1 MTIDEAIK
9 DFQCDIESIRFHEKD
24 PHYSGKNWRDSFT
37 MTIERDQL
45 AMEAL
50 RNWKRTMDDEDSK
63 LIIDKLKSQLYE
75 WMQKT
80 EDSDHDESYK
90 DGACLA
96 YEDVLE
102 YLEFYYPS

>member
-9 DFQCDIESIRFHEKD
+9 EFQCNIDLIRFRSKD
-24 PHYSGKNWRDSFT
+24 PHYSGKNWSDSFT

-50 RNWKRTMDDEDSK
+50 RKWKYTIDDEDFRT
-63 LIIDKLKSQLYE
+63 IIDKLRSQLYE
-75 WMQKT
+75 WIQKT
-80 EDSDHDESYK
+80 EDSDNSESYK
-90 DGACLA
+90 DGACHA

-102 YLEFYYPS
+102 YLELYYPS

>member
-9 DFQCDIESIRFHEKD
+9 EFQCDIERIRFHAED

-50 RNWKRTMDDEDSK
+50 RNWKHTMGDEDSK
-63 LIIDKLKSQLYE
+63 TIIDKLKSQLYE
-75 WMQKT
+75 WVQQT
-80 EDSDHDESYK
+80 ENSDHSESYK
-90 DGACLA
+90 IGACFA
-96 YEDVLE
+96 YEDVLD
-102 YLEFYYPS
+102 YLELYYPS